1 MLKKM
6 IFICVFC
13 SVSITVNA
21 QAFVEKTYTYDSI
34 LNITYGVSENFN
46 HGLDT
51 LSLDIYKPVCSDT
64 TVQRPLIIFIHGG
77 AFLAGSKSDLSITR
91 LCKEFAKR
99 GYVTASIN
107 YRLGMVSDNKAW
119 SCNYPNYS
127 CIFTTDSAEWI
138 RAAYRGIQDAKGA
151 LRFLVKHAQVHKID
165 PHNVF
170 VAGESTGG
178 FIALGVA
185 TLDTISEKF
194 PQAFQLNAVPKPHST
209 AQNCDY
215 NLKHRFDSDSI
226 QRPDLGSIEG
236 DIEVGAYNYTIK
248 GVANVFGGMNA
259 NLLHH
264 IPSGKV
270 KPAIYLFH
278 QPCDLVVPFDSGV
291 IFKDLSWCFTNGYGC
306 NAIQNTPKI
315 YGSKAI
321 ADWNTT
327 FQYGYPMQ
335 TDFTQTAFPNSY
347 IIGNGSCLDQ
357 VNKPCHAYDNFSFRE
372 DRIARFF
379 AQYNDADTSCLLQ
392 SSMRNSL
399 VFNSVASLKLF
410 PNPVLTNLNIV
421 FGYQNLWHITLYD
434 AMGNILFEK
443 QGDAQ
448 TSQIE
453 VNVQAFA
460 TGVYFVKLKT
470 EKKTEIAR
478 FLKA

>member
-1 MLKKM
+1 M

-64 TVQRPLIIFIHGG
+64 TVQRPLMLFIHGG
-77 AFLAGSKSDLSITR
+77 AFLAGSKSDQSITR

-151 LRFLVKHAQVHKID
+151 LRFLIKHAQVHKID

-170 VAGESTGG
+170 VAGESAGG

-215 NLKHRFDSDSI
+215 NLKHRFDTDSI
-226 QRPDLGSIEG
+226 QRPDLGSIDG
-236 DIEVGAYNYTIK
+236 HIELSAQNYTIK
-248 GVANVFGGMNA
+248 GVANIFGGMNA
-259 NLLHH
+259 NLLAQ
-264 IPSGKV
+264 IPSGKH

-321 ADWNTT
+321 ANWNTS
-327 FQYGYPMQ
+327 FQYGYPMK
-335 TDFTQTAFPNSY
+335 TDFTQTSFPNSY
-347 IIGNGSCLDQ
+347 LLGSGSCLDQ
-357 VNKPCHAYDNFSFRE
+357 VNNPCHSYDNFALRE
-372 DRIARFF
+372 RSIALFF
-379 AQYNDADTSCLLQ
+379 AQHNNADTSCLLQ
-392 SSMRNSL
+392 SGTKKQLFSKTEP
-399 VFNSVASLKLF
+399 SLKLY
-410 PNPVLTNLNIV
+410 PNPVLNNVQMIISN
-421 FGYQNLWHITLYD
+421 QSAWHLSIFD
-434 AMGNILFEK
+434 AMGKVLFEK
-443 QGDAQ
+443 TG
-448 TSQIE
+448 TINESQFE
-453 VNVQAFA
+453 LNMESFA
-460 TGVYFVKLKT
+460 AGVYFVKLSGVNMS
-470 EKKTEIAR
+470 EVVR
-478 FLKA
+478 FVKH

>member
-1 MLKKM
+1 M

-64 TVQRPLIIFIHGG
+64 TVQRPLMLFIHGG
-77 AFLAGSKSDLSITR
+77 AFLAGSKSDQSITR

-151 LRFLVKHAQVHKID
+151 LRFLIKHAQVHKID

-170 VAGESTGG
+170 VAGESAGG

-215 NLKHRFDSDSI
+215 NLKHRFDTDSI
-226 QRPDLGSIEG
+226 QRPDLGSIDG
-236 DIEVGAYNYTIK
+236 HIEIATTTYTIK
-248 GVANVFGGMNA
+248 GVANIFGGMNA
-259 NLLHH
+259 NLLAQ
-264 IPSGKV
+264 IPSGKH

-321 ADWNTT
+321 ANWNMN

-335 TDFTQTAFPNSY
+335 TDFTQTSFPNVYLLGS
-347 IIGNGSCLDQ
+347 GSCLDQ
-357 VNKPCHAYDNFSFRE
+357 VNKPCHAYDNVALRE
-372 DRIARFF
+372 NNMATFF
-379 AQYNDADTSCLLQ
+379 ALHNDADTSCLLQ
-392 SSMRNSL
+392 SSVIDKSVSL
-399 VFNSVASLKLF
+399 VQHSLQIF
-410 PNPVLTNLNIV
+410 PNPVEHQLQVVISNQQNWNIILT
-421 FGYQNLWHITLYD
+421 D
-434 AMGNILFEK
+434 KMGKVVFEK
-443 QGDAQ
+443 NGNSADHSFEIDVSFLAK
-448 TSQIE
+448 
-453 VNVQAFA
+453 
-460 TGVYFVKLKT
+460 GVYFVRLKT
-470 EKKTEIAR
+470 ENSIEIRR
-478 FLKA
+478 FIKA